1 MLSVDGS
8 ILEDVEVLG
17 VCLPHELVQGVLEA
31 ALLLAVQAPIFEVVD
46 RHQDSGQVTNLGQL
60 LGARLLRLTLKFVLL
75 VFYPLELLLQLCNLI
90 VELHDVS
97 LHVLLILNDLVFET
111 VQLALKL
118 GHLFVEL
125 LVGVLEGLIAGEDV
139 LKL

>member
-75 VFYPLELLLQLCNLI
+75 VFYPLELLLQLRNLI
-90 VELHDVS
+90 V
-97 LHVLLILNDLVFET
+97 
-111 VQLALKL
+111 
-118 GHLFVEL
+118 
-125 LVGVLEGLIAGEDV
+125 
-139 LKL
+139 